1 MSAIANPPRHQVAR
15 AIVDAHLLLDEV
27 SDASVWSMDPEEATK
42 ALCEATRLAARVAE
56 LEARVAGHAKTVEVG
71 QDVGAT
77 STKDWWAHTTRQ
89 TRAEAGRKMRLAEAL
104 TVHEPTRAAL
114 AAGEVVAEQALVIAE
129 AVDQLPDD
137 IPDSDQALV
146 DRAERH
152 LLELAGAYDAKAL
165 KRIGRHLLEVIA
177 PELADAHQAR
187 LLEREEERA
196 AQATRLT
203 MTDDGHGTTQLRA
216 TLPTLT
222 AHMLRKAL
230 LAYAAP
236 KHRAAVDGHLGER
249 RPHPQRM
256 GQAFCEYVQRFPTNK
271 LPKAGGLAA
280 AVVVTMDLE
289 TLMGGLKAAHLDTG
303 QPISPGLARRM
314 ACEAGIIPAVLGG
327 DSMPLDLGR
336 EDRFFGNYQR
346 VALYLRDQECTTVGC
361 DWPPG
366 LCHAHHDKRWTDGG
380 RTDLDDGRLLC
391 PRHHARIHDP
401 QYKTTRHPD
410 GQVSFHRR
418 T

>member
-15 AIVDAHLLLDEV
+15 AIADAHLLLDEV
-27 SDASVWSMDPEEATK
+27 ADASMWSMDPEETAT
-42 ALCEATRLAARVAE
+42 ALREATRLAARVAE
-56 LEARVAGHAKTVEVG
+56 LEARVAGHATSLEVG

-89 TRAEAGRKMRLAEAL
+89 TRTDTARKIRLADAL
-104 TVHEPTRAAL
+104 TDHEPTRAAL
-114 AAGEVVAEQALVIAE
+114 AAGDVVAEQALVIAD
-129 AVDQLPDD
+129 AVDQLPGDLD
-137 IPDSDQALV
+137 AGLV
-146 DRAERH
+146 ERAERH
-152 LLELAGAYDAKAL
+152 LLELAADYDAKAL
-165 KRIGRHLLEVIA
+165 KHLGGHLLEVID
-177 PELADAHQAR
+177 PELADAHHAR
-187 LLEREEERA
+187 LLEHEEQLA

-203 MTDDGHGTTQLRA
+203 MTDDGHGRTYLRA

-236 KHRAAVDGHLGER
+236 RHRAAVDGHLGEP

-256 GQAFCEYVQRFPTNK
+256 GQALCEYIQRYPIRK

-280 AVVVTMDLE
+280 TVVVTMDLD
-289 TLMGGLKAAHLDTG
+289 TLLGGLKAAHLDTG

-327 DSMPLDLGR
+327 DSMPLDVGR
-336 EDRFFGNYQR
+336 EERFFGRYQR
-346 VALYLRDQECTTVGC
+346 ICLQLRDQECTTVGC

-401 QYKTTRHPD
+401 TYATTRHPD